1 MNDIYL
7 RLATEYCERVG
18 DEFYSE
24 PVNAISNIAFFVSAF
39 FVYRLLKKNNIKHF
53 SYWFLFALLLL
64 VGTGSLLYHTF
75 RNPFTLALDAIPIYI
90 FFLTFIYVL
99 LERLTKSRSIAAFL
113 LAGFFVVQIL
123 ASYTFPTFLSG
134 SIRHVVNGITFFGL
148 IFWLH
153 KKYARL
159 DPYVIAAFFVYILA
173 IVFRSIDNSICSMV
187 PIGTHFLWHIFNAT
201 AVYFAIRAL
210 LNIDLLKWKS

>member
-18 DEFYSE
+18 NKFYAE

-39 FVYRLLKKNNIKHF
+39 FIYRLLKKHNIKSF
-53 SYWFLFALLLL
+53 VYWFLFVLLLL
-64 VGTGSLLYHTF
+64 VGTGSLLYHSF

-99 LERLTKSRSIAAFL
+99 LERLTKSRSVPVFL
-113 LAGFFVVQIL
+113 LVGFFVVQIL
-123 ASYTFPTFLSG
+123 ASYAFPDFLSG

-148 IFWLH
+148 LVWLYQ
-153 KKYARL
+153 KYDRL
-159 DPYVIAAFFVYILA
+159 DPYLIAAFLVYILA
-173 IVFRSIDNSICSMV
+173 IVFRSIDNSICAML

-210 LNIDLLKWKS
+210 INMDLK